1 MSKHLEKLKKTATN
15 EDAISSIFEFVT
27 QFASVYKIIL
37 ATLLL
42 VFIPQSCTTP
52 AGLASPP
59 PPHFN
64 LSSLTN
70 STHINLTN
78 TTLGAAST
86 HSCRFGPCQQPRSA
100 QRQAPALR

>member
-70 STHINLTN
+70 

-100 QRQAPALR
+100 QRWAPALR